1 MRLLVTR
8 PEPDASE
15 QAKKLGELGLST
27 LVEPLLEIEFL
38 EVDGLAEQVNTAQ
51 ALIAT
56 SRNGLRALA
65 RLLAIEDTR
74 HTPMLAVGPA
84 TARLASELGFE
95 RVHEG
100 AGRAQDLIA
109 VAAKVCEP
117 SRGPLVHL
125 AGEEL
130 AFDLREGLE
139 AGGFTV
145 VQPVLYRAAAKSALS
160 AEAKNELEA
169 SRLTGVILM
178 SPRTAKVYA
187 QLIAA
192 AGLEGVIGRPTHFCL
207 SQAVADK
214 LSGLQDARYLVALHP
229 REDDLLALIAK
240 HAADYQGAAQNGSR

>member
-15 QAKKLGELGLST
+15 QAKKLGQLGLEA
-27 LVEPLLEIEFL
+27 VIEPLMEIEFL
-38 EVDGLAEQVNTAQ
+38 EAAGLDEQVKAAH

-65 RLLAIEDTR
+65 RLQAIEDTAG
-74 HTPMLAVGPA
+74 TPVLVVGPA
-84 TARLASELGFE
+84 TARLASELGFDH
-95 RVHEG
+95 VHEG

-109 VAAKVCEP
+109 VASEVCEP
-117 SRGPLVHL
+117 TRGPLVHL

-130 AFDLREGLE
+130 AFDLKGRLE
-139 AGGFTV
+139 AEGFTV
-145 VQPVLYRAAAKSALS
+145 VQPVLYRATAKFALS

-169 SRLTGVILM
+169 DRSTGVILM
-178 SPRTAKVYA
+178 SPGTAKIYV

-192 AGLEGVIGRPTHFCL
+192 AGLEGAIGRPTHFCL
-207 SQAVADK
+207 SQAIADQ
-214 LSGLQDARYLVALHP
+214 LSGLQDARYLVAQRP

-240 HAADYQGAAQNGSR
+240 HAADYQGVAQNGSR